1 MKLHSFSKV
10 WREFIFSLLLLAFVG
25 FLPSSVFG
33 GSTIDK
39 FLAQD
44 NQGKEGLVEAPTLDD
59 LGYLRKVTIDLI
71 GRIPSRK
78 ELDRYLK
85 WPVAERRQSLVDSLL
100 EHERFSDRW
109 TAFYA
114 DMLRIR
120 TGSTGGGALLAYV
133 HKSIEDGKP
142 FDELSRELISAQGRA
157 NSIPAVG
164 FILNDNADPMALTA
178 ATAQVF
184 LGVRMQCAQCHDHPF
199 DDWEQRQFY
208 EMATFFGKTRR
219 VESRLTRAVYTTEG
233 KETPELD
240 YPEAFAAEISYAV
253 NCLENNEEPVVLS
266 GESARNSLMICLKE
280 SESVRTGQT
289 IEIA

>member
-25 FLPSSVFG
+25 FLPSSVLA
-33 GSTIDK
+33 SSSIDK

-59 LGYLRKVTIDLI
+59 LGYLRKVTIDLV

-85 WPVAERRQSLVDSLL
+85 WPATERRQSLVDSLL

-120 TGSTGGGALLAYV
+120 TGSTGGG
-133 HKSIEDGKP
+133 G
-142 FDELSRELISAQGRA
+142 G
-157 NSIPAVG
+157 
-164 FILNDNADPMALTA
+164 
-178 ATAQVF
+178 
-184 LGVRMQCAQCHDHPF
+184 
-199 DDWEQRQFY
+199 
-208 EMATFFGKTRR
+208 
-219 VESRLTRAVYTTEG
+219 YT
-233 KETPELD
+233 P
-240 YPEAFAAEISYAV
+240 
-253 NCLENNEEPVVLS
+253 
-266 GESARNSLMICLKE
+266 
-280 SESVRTGQT
+280 
-289 IEIA
+289 